1 MKRILLFV
9 FALVLFEAGFA
20 QSKTSNKKSK
30 QLGIQFTGHDF
41 ETPADLNLKG
51 MSFVLSDKKW
61 SSFDRKKVGLAITYT
76 EGLNE
81 KFDFNARLGMSD
93 VDYTLSNK
101 PYASSTGS
109 RTFFELDANLFMKL
123 LSNDHVVS
131 PFISLGVGASLWKGY
146 YAAYIPTGVGL
157 QVNLF
162 DETFLIVQSQYRIPV
177 TGNSANNLFF
187 SIGVSSVLDK

>member
-9 FALVLFEAGFA
+9 IAIVLFQAGFA

-41 ETPADLNLKG
+41 ETPADLNAKG
-51 MSFVLSDKKW
+51 MSFVLSDKEW
-61 SSFDRKKVGLAITYT
+61 SSFDRKRVGMAITYT

-81 KFDFNARLGMSD
+81 KLDFNARLGMSD

-123 LSNDHVVS
+123 LSNDYVVS
-131 PFISLGVGASLWKGY
+131 PFISLGAGASLWKGY
-146 YAAYIPTGVGL
+146 YAAYIPTGLGL
-157 QVNLF
+157 QVNLSN
-162 DETFLIVQSQYRIPV
+162 ETFLIVQSQYRIPV

>member
-41 ETPADLNLKG
+41 ETPADLNSKG

-61 SSFDRKKVGLAITYT
+61 SSFDRKKVGLAITYS

>member
-9 FALVLFEAGFA
+9 FAIALFQAGFA

-41 ETPADLNLKG
+41 ETPADLNSKG

-61 SSFDRKKVGLAITYT
+61 SSFDRKKVGMAITYT

-123 LSNDHVVS
+123 LSDDHVVS
-131 PFISLGVGASLWKGY
+131 PFISLGAGASLWKGY
-146 YAAYIPTGVGL
+146 YAAYIPAGLGL
-157 QVNLF
+157 QFNLF
-162 DETFLIVQSQYRIPV
+162 NETFLILQSQYRIPV

>member
-9 FALVLFEAGFA
+9 FAMAFFHAGFS
-20 QSKTSNKKSK
+20 QSKPANKKGR

-41 ETPADLNLKG
+41 ETPVDLKSKG
-51 MSFVLSDKKW
+51 MSFVLTDKQW
-61 SSFDRKKVGLAITYT
+61 SSFDRKRVGMAITYT

-123 LSNDHVVS
+123 LSDDYVVS

-157 QVNLF
+157 QVNLS

-187 SIGVSSVLDK
+187 SVGVSAVLDK

>member
-41 ETPADLNLKG
+41 ETPADLNSKG